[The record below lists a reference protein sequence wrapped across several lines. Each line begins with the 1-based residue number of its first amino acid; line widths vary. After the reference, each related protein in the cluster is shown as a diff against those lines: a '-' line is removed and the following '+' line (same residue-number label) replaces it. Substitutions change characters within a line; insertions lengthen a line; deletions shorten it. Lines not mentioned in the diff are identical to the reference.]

1 MNTIICMQ
9 SPIITLLARKIDEY
23 LSMSDSPVTPE
34 TRSQFLTKVM
44 RLDFTTLKPVR
55 AIEAIAED
63 QELFHAYLDFA
74 NAVIDSWDQPPSISN
89 IVVLSV
95 DGLNAK
101 VAIELY

>member
-34 TRSQFLTKVM
+34 TRSQFLTKIM
-44 RLDFTTLKPVR
+44 KIDFTTLSPVR
-55 AIEAIAED
+55 AIDALAGD
-63 QELFHAYLDFA
+63 PELFSAYLDFA

-89 IVVLSV
+89 IVVMSV

-101 VAIELY
+101 VAVELY